1 MYKFSSRPIPS
12 PSSYVLVPLDGSEA
26 ILELRKQN
34 VSYTCA
40 FAGAV
45 GSKDNLCS
53 LAWCITMLM
62 LFDVFED

>member
-1 MYKFSSRPIPS
+1 MYKFSSCPIS

-26 ILELRKQN
+26 ILELRELN

-53 LAWCITMLM
+53 LAWCVTMLL